1 MKKFT
6 LLFATVFA
14 CVLPVMS
21 QEVESSATVD
31 SVAVVDGNDY
41 VLVADPAV
49 LVSSPATDDSSAAAG
64 DTTLLAGESEE
75 PEDESLLLSD
85 DSAVPEDDLLAN
97 DAMAEEPVDNEPA
110 EGDEIELKYVPN
122 RFIDNWEL
130 NIAGG
135 VSLLFNGMGHNEA
148 TTSAPIISGNR
159 RIFDALG
166 AAGEITATKWFN
178 PYAALRIGWL
188 AGYLPSQEAKN
199 NKSSFPIADMDNYV
213 HVDALWDWT
222 TQFGGYKPNRIYD
235 AVPYLHFGVVANQ
248 AFGAG
253 VGGGL
258 GFLNRFHVA
267 EHWLINLD
275 LRGTVTTARKYGLE
289 SGIALNMHALIG
301 VTYRFDKVGWRKT
314 VENPYKATLEELR
327 AANAELD
334 QKRAQMQ
341 EDNEKLEESV
351 SQREQERKELAQLVA
366 AITKDTAF
374 YGVPDTMELT
384 VYYAINS
391 SELSQHEKAH
401 MNTYL
406 RLISLNDPSYIHMYK
421 VIGTADAE
429 TGAKEVNERLCQRRA
444 ETIKRVLIDNG
455 VDPENIT
462 TEIEIIKGDAQMAR
476 ASHVIIYPVEKPKI
490 VIPDTVNLD
499 VDEE

>member
-6 LLFATVFA
+6 LLFATMFA
-14 CVLPVMS
+14 CVLPMLS
-21 QEVESSATVD
+21 QEVGESASVD

-41 VLVADPAV
+41 VLMADPAL
-49 LVSSPATDDSSAAAG
+49 LVSSTAASEEDSLALTGDPELLAADPELSAEDSTLLVDDSFS
-64 DTTLLAGESEE
+64 
-75 PEDESLLLSD
+75 
-85 DSAVPEDDLLAN
+85 DSADD
-97 DAMAEEPVDNEPA
+97 DFA
-110 EGDEIELKYVPN
+110 EGDEIELRYVPN

-135 VSLLFNGMGHNEA
+135 VSLLFNGMGHNEG
-148 TTSAPIISGNR
+148 TTSAPIIDGDR
-159 RIFDALG
+159 KIFDALG
-166 AAGEITATKWFN
+166 GAAEITATKWFN

-188 AGYLPSQEAKN
+188 AGYLPFRTAQE
-199 NKSSFPIADMDNYV
+199 NKSAFPIGDFDNYV

-222 TQFGGYKPNRIYD
+222 TQFGGYNPNRIYD
-235 AVPYLHFGVVANQ
+235 AVPYIHVGVVANQ
-248 AFGAG
+248 ICNAG
-253 VGGGL
+253 IGGGL
-258 GFLNRFHVA
+258 GFLSRFHVA

-275 LRGTVTTARKYGLE
+275 LRGTITTARKYGLE

-301 VTYRFDKVGWRKT
+301 VTYRFDKVGWNKT

-351 SQREQERKELAQLVA
+351 IQREQERKELAQLVA
-366 AITKDTAF
+366 AITKDTTF

-406 RLISLNDPSYIHMYK
+406 RLIGLNDPDYIHMYK

-429 TGAKEVNERLCQRRA
+429 TGAKDVNERLCHRRA
-444 ETIKRVLIDNG
+444 ETIKKVLIDNG

-462 TEIEIIKGDAQMAR
+462 TEIEIISGDAQMSR

-499 VDEE
+499 VDE